1 MRAPAPTRFARFPSL
16 PFASMRG
23 MGDAARMLDPAG
35 PRCFPIDAAK
45 VVGPLVASTELTL
58 APGSL

>member
-1 MRAPAPTRFARFPSL
+1 
-16 PFASMRG
+16 